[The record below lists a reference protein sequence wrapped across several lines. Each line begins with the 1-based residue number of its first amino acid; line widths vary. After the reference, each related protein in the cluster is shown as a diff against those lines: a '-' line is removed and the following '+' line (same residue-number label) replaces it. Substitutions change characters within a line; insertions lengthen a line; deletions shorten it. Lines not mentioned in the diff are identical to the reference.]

1 MGDYYRVDQRLTGE
15 YRRAKYEV
23 KRERERERNRRE

>member
-15 YRRAKYEV
+15 YRRAKYAV
-23 KRERERERNRRE
+23 KRERESSG